1 MRIAMIVSRVRL
13 EEKLL
18 LKAFEQRGV
27 GAEVINDGDVVLNP
41 MKPDPN
47 WLGYDLVLQRSL
59 SSSRA
64 IATLQVLEAWGV
76 PTLNSCQTVATC
88 SDKLRTTLALAR
100 AGIPQAEVRIAFSQ
114 KASLRAIDEVGYPAV
129 LKPLAGSWGRL
140 VAKVNDSEAA
150 EAVLEHRFTLGN
162 FPYHTSYVQS
172 YIEKPHGR
180 DIRANVIGDRSS
192 CAIFRT
198 SSHWITNTSRGGV
211 SSNCPITDE
220 LDEICRKAAKAVG
233 GGMVAVDLF
242 ETVDGLLVNE
252 VNHNMEFRNSIEP
265 TGVDIP
271 GEVADYAL
279 TLAQE
284 IQATRQVS
292 G

>member
-27 GAEVINDGDVVLNP
+27 RAEVINDGDVVLNP

-129 LKPLAGSWGRL
+129 LKPLKGSWGRL
-140 VAKVNDSEAA
+140 ASKLNDSEAA
-150 EAVLEHRFTLGN
+150 EAVLEHRFILGN
-162 FPYHTSYVQS
+162 YPYHTSYVQS
-172 YIEKPHGR
+172 YIHKPHDR
-180 DIRANVIGDRSS
+180 DIRATVIGDRPIYAIYRSS
-192 CAIFRT
+192 P
-198 SSHWITNTSRGGV
+198 HWITNTARGGK
-211 SSNCPITDE
+211 SSNCPITPE
-220 LDEICRKAAKAVG
+220 LDDICRRASAAVG
-233 GGMVAVDLF
+233 GGIVAIDLF
-242 ETVDGLLVNE
+242 ETGDGFLVNE
-252 VNHNMEFRNSIEP
+252 VNHNMDFRSSIEP

-271 GEVADYAL
+271 GEVVDYAL
-279 TLAQE
+279 EVVRELQGA
-284 IQATRQVS
+284 RQVS

>member
-1 MRIAMIVSRVRL
+1 MIVSRVRL

-27 GAEVINDGDVVLNP
+27 RAEVINDGDVVLNP

-64 IATLQVLEAWGV
+64 IATLRVLEAWGV
-76 PTLNSCQTVATC
+76 PTLNSRQTIAIC

-100 AGIPQAEVRIAFSQ
+100 AGIPQVEVRIAFSQ

-140 VAKVNDSEAA
+140 AAKVNDSEAA

-162 FPYHTSYVQS
+162 YPYHTSYVQG
-172 YIEKPHGR
+172 YVEKPHGR
-180 DIRANVIGDRSS
+180 DIRATVIGGRSI

-233 GGMVAVDLF
+233 GGMVAIDLF

-252 VNHNMEFRNSIEP
+252 VNHNMDFRNSIEP

-284 IQATRQVS
+284 TQAARQVS

>member
-1 MRIAMIVSRVRL
+1 MRIAMIISQIRL

-18 LKAFEQRGV
+18 LRAFEQRGV
-27 GAEVINDGDVVLNP
+27 RAEVINDGDVVLNP

-64 IATLQVLEAWGV
+64 TATLQVLESWGI
-76 PTLNSCQTVATC
+76 PTLNNYQTVATC

-140 VAKVNDSEAA
+140 AAKVNDSEAA

-162 FPYHTSYVQS
+162 YPYHTSYVQD
-172 YIEKPHGR
+172 YVEKPHGR
-180 DIRANVIGDRSS
+180 DIRATVIGGRPI

-198 SSHWITNTSRGGV
+198 CSHWITNTARGGIT
-211 SSNCPITDE
+211 SNCPITAE
-220 LDEICRKAAKAVG
+220 LDDICRRAAAAVG
-233 GGMVAVDLF
+233 GGVVAIDLF
-242 ETVDGLLVNE
+242 ETGDGLVVNE
-252 VNHNMEFRNSIEP
+252 ANHNMDFRNSIEP

-271 GEVADYAL
+271 GEVVDFAL
-279 TLAQE
+279 AVAREMQG
-284 IQATRQVS
+284 ARQVS